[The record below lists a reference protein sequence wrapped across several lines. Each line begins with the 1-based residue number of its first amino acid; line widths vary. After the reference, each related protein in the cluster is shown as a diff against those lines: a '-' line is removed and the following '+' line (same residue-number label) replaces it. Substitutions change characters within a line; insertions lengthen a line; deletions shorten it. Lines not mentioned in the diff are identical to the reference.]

1 MNVILS
7 SDDNYA
13 RHLGVAIYSLLSNN
27 TDVERIHIFVI
38 DNQIENDSLQKLC
51 DIVKPFANADIKFVP
66 FAEYMSALHLNMVH
80 PISLS
85 SYARLFIAEMLPDN
99 VDRVLYMDCDMCVM
113 GSLSDLWNWDLKG
126 NCLGA
131 IQDTMPTK
139 TKADV
144 GLSAIQRYFNAGLL
158 LIDLKKWRSMEVGKK
173 CLVFIDSHN
182 GLVKHH
188 DQGVLNGVLKEHWE
202 RLPLRFNVMTIH
214 YILSQTKIL
223 RFYKDESPY
232 YDAEEVVEAIKS
244 PIILHYTPSL
254 TSRPWEK
261 NCKHPLRV
269 IYKEFLDQTPWK
281 GYPLVSDNSPWYVR
295 LINLRY
301 RLLPIL

>member
-27 TDVERIHIFVI
+27 TDVEKIHIYVI
-38 DNQIENDSLQKLC
+38 DNQIENASVQKLR
-51 DIVKPFANADIKFVP
+51 DIVIPFTNADIYFIP

-113 GSLSDLWNWDLKG
+113 GSLSALWNWDLKG
-126 NCLGA
+126 HCLGA
-131 IQDTMPTK
+131 IQDTIPTK

-144 GLSAIQRYFNAGLL
+144 GLLADQRYFNAGLL
-158 LIDLKKWRSMEVGKK
+158 LIDLMKWRQMGVGKK
-173 CLVFIDSHN
+173 CLVFIDSYN
-182 GLVKHH
+182 GHVNHH
-188 DQGVLNGVLKEHWE
+188 DQGVLNGVLKDQWE
-202 RLPLRFNVMTIH
+202 RLPLRYNVMTI
-214 YILSQTKIL
+214 LFVMSQSKIL
-223 RFYKDESPY
+223 RFYKDEAPY
-232 YDAEEVVEAIKS
+232 YDAEEVADAIKS
-244 PIILHYTPSL
+244 PLILHFTPSL

-261 NCKHPLRV
+261 NCIHPLRSAYQT
-269 IYKEFLDQTPWK
+269 ILEQTPWK
-281 GYPLVSDNSPWYVR
+281 GYPLAMDRSPWYVR